1 MSPQSVLDLSK
12 EFAGRRAL
20 VTGGSRGIGAAIA
33 QRLLDGGAS
42 VVVVAR
48 NRHEQTPAGA
58 TFIKGDILTP
68 EGCKKLVDES
78 IKALG
83 GLDILVNNAA
93 AAELVLPNSEAIS
106 DAVWQETIASNL
118 LSVVRVTNA
127 ALPALKESTQGSILN
142 ISSGSDLPGN
152 GPLVHYG
159 ASKAG
164 MNYYTKALAKELG
177 VANKIRVNIVT
188 PGGVET
194 PGGDKIRNEIMAAMG
209 APPEAAVAMVPLGR
223 LGLPSDI
230 AEASVFCFRRV
241 PSGSPDKTSTLT
253 AASASKSLGLKKIR
267 LADLSEPDFLC
278 DRCVV
283 LRPDSPCNE
292 GRHQQLSSILVSS
305 RRSRAVR
312 QVPG

>member
-1 MSPQSVLDLSK
+1 MPQSVLDLSK

-58 TFIKGDILTP
+58 TFIKGDILTL
-68 EGCKKLVDES
+68 EGCKKIVEES
-78 IKALG
+78 IKVLG

-93 AAELVLPNSEAIS
+93 AAKLVLPNSEAIT
-106 DAVWQETIASNL
+106 DAEWQETIASNF
-118 LSVVRVTNA
+118 LSAVRITNA
-127 ALPALKESTQGSILN
+127 ALPTLKQAKDASILM

-159 ASKAG
+159 ASKAAL
-164 MNYYTKALAKELG
+164 NYYTKALAKELG
-177 VANKIRVNIVT
+177 AAHKIRVNTVT

-194 PGGDKIRNEIMAAMG
+194 PGGDVIRHEVMAAMG
-209 APPEAAVAMVPLGR
+209 APPEAAAAMVPLGR

-230 AEASVFCFRRV
+230 AEASVFLL
-241 PSGSPDKTSTLT
+241 SP
-253 AASASKSLGLKKIR
+253 
-267 LADLSEPDFLC
+267 
-278 DRCVV
+278 
-283 LRPDSPCNE
+283 
-292 GRHQQLSSILVSS
+292 
-305 RRSRAVR
+305 RAIWITGINFHVN
-312 QVPG
+312 GGFTF

>member
-1 MSPQSVLDLSK
+1 MSQSVLDLSK

-68 EGCKKLVDES
+68 EGCKRIVEES
-78 IKALG
+78 IKVLG

-93 AAELVLPNSEAIS
+93 AASLVLPNSEAIS
-106 DAVWQETIASNL
+106 DEVWQETLASNL
-118 LSVVRVTNA
+118 LSVVRITNA
-127 ALPALKESTQGSILN
+127 ALPALKQSPEASILN
-142 ISSGSDLPGN
+142 ISSGSDQPGN

-159 ASKAG
+159 ASKAA
-164 MNYYTKALAKELG
+164 MNYYTKALAKELE
-177 VANKIRVNIVT
+177 AAHKIRVNIVT

-209 APPEAAVAMVPLGR
+209 APPEAAIAMVPLGR

-230 AEASVFCFRRV
+230 AEASVFLL
-241 PSGSPDKTSTLT
+241 SP
-253 AASASKSLGLKKIR
+253 
-267 LADLSEPDFLC
+267 
-278 DRCVV
+278 
-283 LRPDSPCNE
+283 
-292 GRHQQLSSILVSS
+292 
-305 RRSRAVR
+305 RAIWITGQNFHVN
-312 QVPG
+312 GGFSF

>member
-1 MSPQSVLDLSK
+1 MSQSVLDLSK

-68 EGCKKLVDES
+68 EGCKKLVAES

-93 AAELVLPNSEAIS
+93 AAKLVLPNSEAIS
-106 DAVWQETIASNL
+106 DEVWQESIASNL

-159 ASKAG
+159 ASKGA

-177 VANKIRVNIVT
+177 ATHKIRVNIVT

-194 PGGDKIRNEIMAAMG
+194 PGGDIIRHELMAAMG
-209 APPEAAVAMVPLGR
+209 APPEAAAAMVPLGR

-230 AEASVFCFRRV
+230 AEASVFLL
-241 PSGSPDKTSTLT
+241 SP
-253 AASASKSLGLKKIR
+253 
-267 LADLSEPDFLC
+267 
-278 DRCVV
+278 
-283 LRPDSPCNE
+283 
-292 GRHQQLSSILVSS
+292 
-305 RRSRAVR
+305 RAIWITGVNFH
-312 QVPG
+312 VNGGFTF